1 MINKKEILDF
11 LANNKQIFEKRF
23 YCLKIGLFPIRRH
36 TKIKSEANPFDAS
49 FDAYFVKMDKRKS
62 KKSIDSSSKM
72 YNFAGKNKKEVLIKC
87 NNNRI

>member
-49 FDAYFVKMDKRKS
+49 FDAYFVKRRKEKA
-62 KKSIDSSSKM
+62 KKAMITHQKCIILLE
-72 YNFAGKNKKEVLIKC
+72 NKK
-87 NNNRI
+87 